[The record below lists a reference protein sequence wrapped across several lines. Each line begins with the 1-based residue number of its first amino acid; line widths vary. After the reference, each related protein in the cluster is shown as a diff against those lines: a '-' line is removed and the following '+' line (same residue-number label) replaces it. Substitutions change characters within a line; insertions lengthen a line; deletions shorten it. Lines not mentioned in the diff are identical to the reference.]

1 MRFRFWTIG
10 AALAGTLFAA
20 AFAAGYA
27 NPVAPAGG
35 AFDDA
40 NRGRALA
47 PLAGATVRAL
57 FGAAGRMARRPEGRD
72 GAPARRRVRVRQH
85 ARLCGRAPGGRR
97 PHACRR
103 VLDRPDRRD
112 DRAVRR
118 VRAGDRL
125 RDRGRAAGRGGRVPC
140 ADARR
145 DEHARSC
152 LVVVGEGRVVA
163 SPARAGQR
171 HRRAGNLPVTL
182 VTQRDA
188 LAYARWLGRDLPT
201 EAEWEYAGRPAATT
215 QRSTRRRAMRRASR
229 PRTTGRACSRCS
241 TRPRTAMRLAPVGCY
256 AANGFR
262 IYDMIGNAWEWTK
275 DTYTARTSRI
285 RTATRRPSRRRRAGT
300 TRRWSSRAARSCA
313 RATTA
318 CAIARRRANSRKP
331 ISARRISG
339 FARF

>member
-47 PLAGATVRAL
+47 PLGFGATVRAL

-201 EAEWEYAGRPAATT
+201 EAEWEYAGKAGRDDAALDAAPRDAQGAGRELLAGRVPGARHGRGRPCP
-215 QRSTRRRAMRRASR
+215 R
-229 PRTTGRACSRCS
+229 PSA
-241 TRPRTAMRLAPVGCY
+241 
-256 AANGFR
+256 
-262 IYDMIGNAWEWTK
+262 
-275 DTYTARTSRI
+275 
-285 RTATRRPSRRRRAGT
+285 ATRRTGSGST
-300 TRRWSSRAARSCA
+300 T
-313 RATTA
+313 
-318 CAIARRRANSRKP
+318 
-331 ISARRISG
+331 
-339 FARF
+339 

>member
-47 PLAGATVRAL
+47 PLRSDSARAIR
-57 FGAAGRMARRPEGRD
+57 AAGRMARRPEGRD

-97 PHACRR
+97 PHARR

-171 HRRAGNLPVTL
+171 HRRLGNLPVTL

-201 EAEWEYAGRPAATT
+201 EAEWEYAGKAGRDDAALDAAPRDAQGKPAANYWQGVFPVLDT
-215 QRSTRRRAMRRASR
+215 AEDGHAGSR
-229 PRTTGRACSRCS
+229 PSA
-241 TRPRTAMRLAPVGCY
+241 
-256 AANGFR
+256 
-262 IYDMIGNAWEWTK
+262 
-275 DTYTARTSRI
+275 
-285 RTATRRPSRRRRAGT
+285 ATRRTGSGST
-300 TRRWSSRAARSCA
+300 T
-313 RATTA
+313 
-318 CAIARRRANSRKP
+318 
-331 ISARRISG
+331 
-339 FARF
+339 